1 MENSITNP
9 PNSDKLE
16 NTKTQDSRETEM
28 LGIPRE
34 DFFCVKG
41 RQPQAYF
48 VYSKAD
54 AMQTQEK
61 ETGEG

>member
-1 MENSITNP
+1 
-9 PNSDKLE
+9 
-16 NTKTQDSRETEM
+16 M

-34 DFFCVKG
+34 NFFCVKG

-61 ETGEG
+61 GSGEG